1 MKKIFYAGI
10 NHNGTDYQMDE
21 INEAAYSADFG
32 GDVAAYIE
40 QNIELD
46 ELGLELCEGD
56 NLGDIQQNF
65 GPYNPENICVIRD
78 ASGDP
83 FEVWFTAKV
92 ESPIARARKAAG
104 LTQQELADKLGVIQQ
119 QVAKW
124 EAAGANPQ
132 TKTLKRIAE
141 ALGCSIDD
149 LIED

>member
-1 MKKIFYAGI
+1 MMKKIFYSRVDF
-10 NHNGTDYQMDE
+10 NGQMNE
-21 INEAAYSADFG
+21 INEAEYGTQFD

-40 QNIELD
+40 QNIDID

-65 GPYNPENICVIRD
+65 GPYAPENICIIRA

-83 FEVWFTAKV
+83 VEVWFAAKV

-104 LTQQELADKLGVIQQ
+104 LTQKELADKLGVIQQ

-132 TKTLKRIAE
+132 TKTLKRIAN
-141 ALGCSIDD
+141 ALGCSIDE

>member
-10 NHNGTDYQMDE
+10 TDHQMGE

-46 ELGLELCEGD
+46 DQGMRLIEDD

-78 ASGDP
+78 ANGDP
-83 FEVWFTAKV
+83 VEVWF
-92 ESPIARARKAAG
+92 AAE
-104 LTQQELADKLGVIQQ
+104 TTE
-119 QVAKW
+119 
-124 EAAGANPQ
+124 E
-132 TKTLKRIAE
+132 
-141 ALGCSIDD
+141 
-149 LIED
+149 

>member
-1 MKKIFYAGI
+1 MKKIFYSRVDF
-10 NHNGTDYQMDE
+10 NGNGYQMSE
-21 INEAAYSADFG
+21 INEAEYGTQFD

-40 QNIELD
+40 QNIDLD
-46 ELGLELCEGD
+46 ELGLELCEDD
-56 NLGDIQQNF
+56 NLGDIEQNY
-65 GPYNPENICVIRD
+65 GPYDPMAVCVLRKPD
-78 ASGDP
+78 GEP
-83 FEVWFTAKV
+83 VEVWFAAKV

-104 LTQQELADKLGVIQQ
+104 LTQTELADRLGVIQQ

-141 ALGCSIDD
+141 ALRCSIDE

>member
-10 NHNGTDYQMDE
+10 TDHQMGE
-21 INEAAYSADFG
+21 IFEAAYSADFG

-40 QNIELD
+40 QNIDLD
-46 ELGLELCEGD
+46 DQGLELCEGD
-56 NLGDIQQNF
+56 TLGDIQQNY
-65 GPYNPENICVIRD
+65 GPYDPENVCVIRD

-83 FEVWFTAKV
+83 FEVWFAAKV
-92 ESPIARARKAAG
+92 VSPIARARKAAG

-132 TKTLKRIAE
+132 TKTLKRIAD

-149 LIED
+149 LI

>member
-10 NHNGTDYQMDE
+10 TDHQMGE
-21 INEAAYSADFG
+21 IFEAAYSADFG

-65 GPYNPENICVIRD
+65 GQYDPENVCVIRD

-83 FEVWFTAKV
+83 FEVWFAAKV
-92 ESPIARARKAAG
+92 DGPIARARKAAR

-124 EAAGANPQ
+124 EASGANPQ

-141 ALGCSIDD
+141 ALGCSIDE
-149 LIED
+149 LIEE

>member
-10 NHNGTDYQMDE
+10 TDHQMGE

-46 ELGLELCEGD
+46 ELGLRLIEGD
-56 NLGDIQQNF
+56 NLGDIQQNY
-65 GPYNPENICVIRD
+65 GPYDPENICVIRD

-83 FEVWFTAKV
+83 FEVWFAAKV
-92 ESPIARARKAAG
+92 DSPTARARKAAG
-104 LTQQELADKLGVIQQ
+104 LTQTELADKLGVIQQ

-141 ALGCSIDD
+141 ALGVDAD
-149 LIED
+149 ELI

>member
-10 NHNGTDYQMDE
+10 TDHQMGE
-21 INEAAYSADFG
+21 INKAAYSADFG

-46 ELGLELCEGD
+46 ELGLQLCEGD
-56 NLGDIQQNF
+56 NLGDIQQNY
-65 GPYNPENICVIRD
+65 GPYNPENICIIRD

-83 FEVWFTAKV
+83 FEVWFAAKV
-92 ESPIARARKAAG
+92 VSPIARARKAAG
-104 LTQQELADKLGVIQQ
+104 LTQKELADKLGVIQQ

-141 ALGCSIDD
+141 ALGCSIDE

>member
-10 NHNGTDYQMDE
+10 TDHQTGE
-21 INEAAYSADFG
+21 IFETAYSADFG

-46 ELGLELCEGD
+46 ELGLELSEGD

-83 FEVWFTAKV
+83 FEVWFAAKV

-104 LTQQELADKLGVIQQ
+104 LTQTELADKLGVIQQ

-124 EAAGANPQ
+124 EAADANPQ

-141 ALGCSIDD
+141 ALGCSIDE

>member
-10 NHNGTDYQMDE
+10 TDHQMGE

-40 QNIELD
+40 QNIDLD
-46 ELGLELCEGD
+46 DQGLELCEGD

-65 GPYNPENICVIRD
+65 GPYNPENVCVIRD

-83 FEVWFTAKV
+83 FEVWFAAKV

-124 EAAGANPQ
+124 ETAGANPQ

-141 ALGCSIDD
+141 ALGVDAD
-149 LIED
+149 ELI